1 MSEALGPWAVS
12 GPALEI
18 GARALE
24 DRAWAETTR
33 ARLARD
39 AARLD
44 AMMAARGA
52 ELVGGTTLFRTYSRR
67 RCEALQ
73 ARLARSRIW
82 TRVFPYSKT
91 WVRLRPSG
99 GRG

>member
-1 MSEALGPWAVS
+1 MGRV

-44 AMMAARGA
+44 AMMATRGA
-52 ELVGGTTLFRTYSRR
+52 ELVGGTTLFRTYAVRDAR
-67 RCEALQ
+67 ALQ
-73 ARLARSRIW
+73 TRLAQAHLDPRFSLFRNMAPPRSA
-82 TRVFPYSKT
+82 
-91 WVRLRPSG
+91 G
-99 GRG
+99 G